1 MLVPQVTLSKVL
13 TDTEIVE
20 MEGDYIDESH
30 YSLII
35 REDTD
40 VYTDEGQL
48 LLKFR
53 KSVIPK
59 DLTRQ
64 AVEAYRG
71 VAMKRHDNRGPSAG
85 PLEKSRLPTYVG
97 KLVNPG
103 KYRTHYIQA
112 KGGKLSKHNVSNLSP
127 SNIVGY
133 FDKKDRNLPNG
144 PPCRLTAFSSKNY
157 EKWSS
162 SIPFLQHIDGLFK
175 QLVPDRYQIQK
186 EYAEQCGS
194 EFTIPETSFST
205 ITVNYSWRTGLHK
218 DRGDLETGFGNLIV
232 CEDEKNPNQYKG
244 CYTGFP
250 QYGVCVDVRDG
261 DFLAMNVH
269 EWHCNT
275 EFKKSEFKETEF
287 NKDNKKQD
295 VIKFKP
301 IEIENDWHYNRMSV
315 VCYLRKNMIHCR
327 RKMSEMTQH
336 I

>member
-13 TDTEIVE
+13 TDKEIVE

-85 PLEKSRLPTYVG
+85 PLEKNRLPTYVG

-175 QLVPDRYQIQK
+175 QLVPDRYEIQK

-232 CEDEKNPNQYKG
+232 CEDEKNPNQYEG

-269 EWHCNT
+269 EWHCN
-275 EFKKSEFKETEF
+275 SEF
-287 NKDNKKQD
+287 
-295 VIKFKP
+295 
-301 IEIENDWHYNRMSV
+301 
-315 VCYLRKNMIHCR
+315 RKSKSIN
-327 RKMSEMTQH
+327 
-336 I
+336 

>member
-1 MLVPQVTLSKVL
+1 MPVLRITVSKLL
-13 TDTEIVE
+13 TDKE
-20 MEGDYIDESH
+20 MSDKEGDYIDESH
-30 YSLII
+30 YSQII
-35 REDTD
+35 NQDTD
-40 VYTDEGQL
+40 VYTEDGNL

-59 DLTRQ
+59 HLTRD
-64 AVEAYRG
+64 AVEAYRS

-85 PLEKSRLPTYVG
+85 PLEKNRLPAYVG

-157 EKWSS
+157 DKWSS
-162 SIPFLQHIDGLFK
+162 SIPFLQHIDGLFRD
-175 QLVPDRYQIQK
+175 LVPDRYQVQK
-186 EYAEQCGS
+186 EYAEECGK

-205 ITVNYSWRTGLHK
+205 VTVNYSWRTGLHK

-232 CEDEKNPNQYKG
+232 CEDSQNPNHYQG

-250 QYGVCVDVRDG
+250 QYGICVDVRDG

-275 EFKKSEFKETEF
+275 EFRAISDITSETKSKE
-287 NKDNKKQD
+287 KPQLS
-295 VIKFKP
+295 FKP
-301 IEIENDWHYNRMSV
+301 IEIENHWHFNRMSV
-315 VCYLRKNMIHCR
+315 VCYLRKNMIHCH
-327 RKMSEMTQH
+327 RKMKQH